1 MTALDE
7 EITTLA
13 LTKEIDPVPQVRTAA
28 HALLRE
34 IQAKGPLAGH
44 LEPSLNRVSRQFGWE
59 IAQEARFLVRDLNL
73 GDPHGRRAA

>member
-1 MTALDE
+1 MKRIDE
-7 EITTLA
+7 EITALA
-13 LTKEIDPVPQVRTAA
+13 LTKEIDPIPQVRTAA

-34 IQAKGPLAGH
+34 IQAKGPLAEH

-73 GDPHGRRAA
+73 GYAGDRAAA

>member
-1 MTALDE
+1 MKRIDE

-44 LEPSLNRVSRQFGWE
+44 LEPSLHLVSRQFGWE
-59 IAQEARFLVRDLNL
+59 IAQEARFLIRDLNL
-73 GDPHGRRAA
+73 GHSQGRKAA